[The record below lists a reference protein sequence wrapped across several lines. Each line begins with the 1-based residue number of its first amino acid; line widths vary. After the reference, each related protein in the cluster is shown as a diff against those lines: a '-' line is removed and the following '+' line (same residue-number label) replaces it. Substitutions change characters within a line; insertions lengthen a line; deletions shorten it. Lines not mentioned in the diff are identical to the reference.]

1 MWNPFKRHY
10 LVPIAECQDLIIAA
24 MLRDRDNKWLNQSM
38 FRFLEETFGIKR
50 VWKNSTMSNHLIFD
64 SEEDYTAF
72 LLRLV

>member
-1 MWNPFKRHY
+1 MWNPFKQQY

-24 MLRDRDNKWLNQSM
+24 MLRDPDWLNQSV
-38 FRFLEETFGIKR
+38 FSFLEETFGIKR

-72 LLRLV
+72 LLRLA